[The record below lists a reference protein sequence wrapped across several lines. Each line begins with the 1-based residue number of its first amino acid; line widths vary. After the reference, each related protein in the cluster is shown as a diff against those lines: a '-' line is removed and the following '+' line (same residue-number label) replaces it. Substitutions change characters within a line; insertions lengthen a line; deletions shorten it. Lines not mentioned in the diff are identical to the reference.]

1 MRLLYIS
8 NLFPNP
14 REPVK
19 GMFNAQQVQ
28 ALSKLCRVT
37 VIAPTAQA
45 MPTEQ
50 ACGVRVLHPK
60 FFHLPVVT
68 RPFNGWLFARAIE
81 PEIRKG
87 GFDCVLASWAY
98 PDGYGVML
106 LAQKYGFPFAVDVL
120 GSDINCFFSNSYRKK
135 QILRTLRASN
145 VVFAKSRALAERLA
159 KENIKAEIDY
169 NGIDRSRFRLLNR
182 VDCCRQ
188 LGLDPQRKRILY
200 VGNLAPVK
208 GPMVLAQAFRLLIQN
223 SIFCCHPERIEG
235 SPANLDLVYIG
246 SGSERNKVAK
256 ILGVQS
262 SVFSLQSNVMLAG
275 SRPHTEIALWMNAC
289 DLLCLPSLNEGL
301 PNVALEAL
309 ACGLPVVA
317 SKVGGVPEIVYDGM
331 NGFTV
336 PTADPATLATALQR
350 ALNTRWDHDAIR
362 QSVSVFDWNLN
373 ARTVFDILQKI
384 TIGKPTI

>member
-1 MRLLYIS
+1 MKLLYIS

-14 REPVK
+14 REPVR

-45 MPTEQ
+45 LPTEE
-50 ACGVRVLHPK
+50 AYGTCVLHPK

-120 GSDINCFFSNSYRKK
+120 GSDINCFFANSYRKN
-135 QILRTLRASN
+135 QILRTLRASQ
-145 VVFAKSRALAERLA
+145 VVFAKSRALALRLA
-159 KENIKAEIDY
+159 EENIKAEIDY
-169 NGIDRSRFRLLNR
+169 NGIDRSRFYRR
-182 VDCCRQ
+182 DRAAACRE
-188 LGLDPQRKRILY
+188 LGLPSDRRRILY
-200 VGNLAPVK
+200 VGNLVQVK
-208 GPMVLAQAFRLLIQN
+208 GPTILAEAFGLLCRDK
-223 SIFCCHPERIEG
+223 SLT
-235 SPANLDLVYIG
+235 NLDLIFLG
-246 SGSERNKVAK
+246 SGPEREEIARISSQQSVVSNSQSAVSGLKSQVSLVGAK
-256 ILGVQS
+256 
-262 SVFSLQSNVMLAG
+262 
-275 SRPHTEIALWMNAC
+275 PHNEVALWMNAC
-289 DLLCLPSLNEGL
+289 DVLCLSSLNEGL
-301 PNVALEAL
+301 PNVILEAL

-317 SKVGGVPEIVYDGM
+317 SNVGGVPEIICEGL

-336 PTADPATLATALQR
+336 PASDPIALAGALQR
-350 ALNTRWDHDAIR
+350 TLNTRWDHDVIR
-362 QSVSVFDWNLN
+362 RSVSQFDWESN
-373 ARTVFDILQKI
+373 ARMVFDILQKI
-384 TIGKPTI
+384 TA